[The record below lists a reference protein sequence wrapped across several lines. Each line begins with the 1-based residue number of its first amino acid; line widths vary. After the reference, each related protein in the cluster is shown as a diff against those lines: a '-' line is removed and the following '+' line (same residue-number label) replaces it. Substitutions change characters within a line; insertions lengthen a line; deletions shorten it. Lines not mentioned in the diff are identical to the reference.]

1 MNSTLTIWVKA
12 MSLKL
17 AGRKL
22 GMTKFFDEN
31 GNLIVCTV
39 LHVEP
44 NVVTQVKSK
53 DSDGYDSIQIGGI
66 SVPDSRKKNIS
77 KPLQGHFA
85 SKKVEPKK
93 VLFESRLESS
103 SEYQA
108 GQEISLELFDECPFV
123 DVIAMSKGKG
133 YQGVMRRHGF
143 KGGPSAHGSGFH
155 RHAGSTGMR
164 STPGRTFPGLKMP
177 GHMGHEKVTQEGL
190 VVVKVDKER
199 NLLLVKGAV
208 PGAKNSIVYVRKS
221 LKKVINKKR
230 K

>member
-1 MNSTLTIWVKA
+1 

-22 GMTKFFDEN
+22 GMTKLFDEN
-31 GNLIVCTV
+31 GNLVVCTV
-39 LHVEP
+39 IQVEP

-53 DSDGYDSIQIGGI
+53 DTDGYDSIQIGGI
-66 SVPDSRKKNIS
+66 SVLESRKKNIT

-93 VLFESRLESS
+93 VLFESRVENA
-103 SEYQA
+103 SEYQV
-108 GQEISLELFDECPFV
+108 GQELSLEMFEDCPFV
-123 DVIAMSKGKG
+123 DVIGVSKGKG
-133 YQGVMRRHGF
+133 YQGVMKRHGF
-143 KGGPSAHGSGFH
+143 RGGPSAHGSGFH

-177 GHMGHEKVTQEGL
+177 GHMGCEKITQEGL
-190 VVVKVDKER
+190 SVVRVDKDK
-199 NLLLVKGAV
+199 NLLLIKGAV
-208 PGAKNSIVYVRKS
+208 PGANKGIVYVRKS